1 MDHETFSNIV
11 EQACNMGLR
20 QAWLTPML
28 GEIFADLQISEK
40 WALLEKETRI
50 DDYGFYLNFILAR
63 EEQIRSFPTLSKL
76 TSLFISLYG
85 FHSNRFVETTRKPAS
100 QYSKLL
106 KNLSCLLEVSDSWTP
121 MDGLHFNMRTI
132 KTNTP
137 IMECDTELSALL
149 RKFAAKGA
157 NVSEDNEYDSWV
169 VTITQDEVD
178 PLGIK
183 LTDGNQLYMHGT
195 CTKVFAEI
203 QIKADGQVHACACRD
218 IDGSLVVGN
227 LNQTKLKDIL
237 SFENVP
243 YRELIESQMQGQC
256 NKNCRSCSSYR
267 SNYDGR
273 ASAGYPSL
281 AVMS

>member
-1 MDHETFSNIV
+1 
-11 EQACNMGLR
+11 
-20 QAWLTPML
+20 
-28 GEIFADLQISEK
+28 
-40 WALLEKETRI
+40 
-50 DDYGFYLNFILAR
+50 
-63 EEQIRSFPTLSKL
+63 
-76 TSLFISLYG
+76 
-85 FHSNRFVETTRKPAS
+85 
-100 QYSKLL
+100 
-106 KNLSCLLEVSDSWTP
+106 
-121 MDGLHFNMRTI
+121 
-132 KTNTP
+132 
-137 IMECDTELSALL
+137 L

-183 LTDGNQLYMHGT
+183 LTDGNQLSMHGT
-195 CTKVFAEI
+195 CAKVFAEI
-203 QIKADGQVHACACRD
+203 QIKADEQMHASACRD

-243 YRELIESQMQGQC
+243 YRELIESQIQGQF
-256 NKNCRSCSSYR
+256 NKNGRSCSSYR

>member
-1 MDHETFSNIV
+1 
-11 EQACNMGLR
+11 
-20 QAWLTPML
+20 
-28 GEIFADLQISEK
+28 
-40 WALLEKETRI
+40 
-50 DDYGFYLNFILAR
+50 
-63 EEQIRSFPTLSKL
+63 
-76 TSLFISLYG
+76 
-85 FHSNRFVETTRKPAS
+85 
-100 QYSKLL
+100 
-106 KNLSCLLEVSDSWTP
+106 
-121 MDGLHFNMRTI
+121 MRTI

-203 QIKADGQVHACACRD
+203 QIKADEQMHASACRD

-237 SFENVP
+237 SQ
-243 YRELIESQMQGQC
+243 IQGQF
-256 NKNCRSCSSYR
+256 NKNGRSCSSYR